1 METVQSKK
9 ALIIG
14 AGAIGSFYG
23 ALLHKVGWQV
33 SVVARSDAHL
43 VAEEGYQFESP
54 LGDISWRPHEVYS
67 DDNST
72 QEFDYVLLCTKV
84 LPNLDRAALLK
95 PWVSSNTTI
104 VLIQNGID
112 IEAPILEA
120 FPNNPLLS
128 CLAFIAVTRVAPG
141 KIVHKA
147 FGRLKIGSYPSGSNE
162 VAKPIASAITA
173 AGVTADVCE
182 DIVYERWLKCVW
194 NTPFSPASVL
204 ANGADTM
211 QMLEAPGGEAFIQTL
226 MSEVVK
232 VAASAGY
239 ALPANTIEANIS
251 GTRAMPAYR
260 NSMAIDYLHQRD
272 TETEAILGNVVA
284 VAKKYGVA
292 VPHLETMWA
301 LIQIRNEPPHV
312 TD

>member
-1 METVQSKK
+1 MGTLKKKK
-9 ALIIG
+9 ALVIG

-33 SVVARSDAHL
+33 SVVARSDASL
-43 VAEEGYQFESP
+43 VAEQGYQFESP
-54 LGDISWRPHEVYS
+54 LGDLSWRPHKVYS
-67 DDNST
+67 DNKND
-72 QEFDYVLLCTKV
+72 EVFDYVLLCTKV
-84 LPNLDRAALLK
+84 LPSLDRAALLK
-95 PWVSSNTTI
+95 PWVNSHTTI
-104 VLIQNGID
+104 VLIQNGIE
-112 IEAPILEA
+112 IEAPILKA

-147 FGRLKIGSYPSGSNE
+147 FGRLKIGGYPSGHSN
-162 VAKPIASAITA
+162 VAQPLAEAFSA
-173 AGVTADVCE
+173 AGVAADVCA

-194 NTPFSPASVL
+194 NTSFNPASVL

-211 QMLEAPGGEAFIQTL
+211 QMLEAPGGELFIRTL
-226 MSEVVK
+226 MAEVVE
-232 VAASAGY
+232 VAAAAGY
-239 ALPANTIEANIS
+239 ALPAGVVDTNIA

-260 NSMAIDYLHQRD
+260 NSMAIDYLHHRD

-284 VAKKYGVA
+284 VAKQLNVA

-301 LIQIRNEPPHV
+301 LVQIRNEPPRV
-312 TD
+312 KD

>member
-1 METVQSKK
+1 MGTLTNKK

-33 SVVARSDAHL
+33 SVVARSDASL
-43 VAEEGYQFESP
+43 VAEQGYQFESP
-54 LGDISWRPHEVYS
+54 LGDISWRPHKVYS
-67 DDNST
+67 N
-72 QEFDYVLLCTKV
+72 ENNNEKFDYVVLCTKV
-84 LPNLDRAALLK
+84 LPSLDRAALLK
-95 PWVSSNTTI
+95 PWVSDNTTI
-104 VLIQNGID
+104 VLIQNGIE
-112 IEAPILEA
+112 IEAPVLEA

-147 FGRLKIGSYPSGSNE
+147 FGRLKIGGYPHGNRE
-162 VAKPIASAITA
+162 VAQPFADALSA
-173 AGVTADVCE
+173 AGVAADVSE

-194 NTPFSPASVL
+194 NTPFNPASIL

-211 QMLEAPGGEAFIQTL
+211 QMLEAPGGEAFIKTL
-226 MSEVVK
+226 MAEVVR
-232 VAASAGY
+232 VAAAAGY
-239 ALPANTIEANIS
+239 DLPADVVEANIA

-284 VAKKYGVA
+284 VAKKHGVS

-301 LIQIRNEPPHV
+301 LIQIRNEPPRV
-312 TD
+312 SD